1 MLVDWEIHATAY
13 RGQDER
19 MTVAGIVARCAELG
33 LTHIGVMDH
42 LAPERGWPAEG
53 LKKVFADFEGLQVP
67 SGMRVYRGAE
77 VDITEG
83 GCMPNLADLREEL
96 GLDYIVGSVHVGR
109 REGANSEDY
118 VRRQFGLMM
127 QVLKEP
133 QAPSEVEG
141 PQTPSEVEGPSP
153 IDILG
158 HPWGGRLVGQVPEGM
173 LRELLRALATA
184 GVGVEVSP
192 RFGAEEADIELLVK
206 AALEEGAK
214 LAPASDAHAY
224 EHLGDT
230 AGLQPVLTAAH
241 AQPDDLW
248 LPRST

>member
-1 MLVDWEIHATAY
+1 MLGDWEIHATAY

-19 MTVAGIVARCAELG
+19 MTVAGIVTRCAELG

-42 LAPERGWPAEG
+42 LAPDRGWPAEG
-53 LKKVFADFEGLQVP
+53 LQKIFADFEGLQVP
-67 SGMRVYRGAE
+67 SGMQVYRGAE

-83 GCMPNLADLREEL
+83 GCMPGLPELREEL
-96 GLDYIVGSVHVGR
+96 GLDYVVGSVHVGR

-133 QAPSEVEG
+133 
-141 PQTPSEVEGPSP
+141 SP

-158 HPWGGRLVGQVPEGM
+158 HPWGGRLVGQVPEEM

-214 LAPASDAHAY
+214 LAPASDAHVY

-248 LPRST
+248 LPSST

>member
-1 MLVDWEIHATAY
+1 MLVDWEIHAVAY

-19 MTVAGIVARCAELG
+19 MTVAGIVARCGELG
-33 LTHIGVMDH
+33 LTHIGIMDH

-53 LKKVFADFEGLQVP
+53 LKKIFADFEGLEV
-67 SGMRVYRGAE
+67 SAGMQVYRGAE
-77 VDITEG
+77 VDITER
-83 GCMPNLADLREEL
+83 GCMPDSPYGEEEL
-96 GLDYIVGSVHVGR
+96 GLDYVVGSVHVSR
-109 REGANSEDY
+109 REGVSDQEY
-118 VRRQFGLMM
+118 VRRQFDLMM
-127 QVLKEP
+127 QVLKE
-133 QAPSEVEG
+133 
-141 PQTPSEVEGPSP
+141 PSP

-158 HPWGGRLVGQVPEGM
+158 HPWGGRLVGQVPEEM
-173 LRELLRALATA
+173 LRELLRALAAA

-192 RFGAEEADIELLVK
+192 RFGAEEADLELLVK

-230 AGLQPVLTAAH
+230 AKLQPVLTAANIRT
-241 AQPDDLW
+241 DDFW